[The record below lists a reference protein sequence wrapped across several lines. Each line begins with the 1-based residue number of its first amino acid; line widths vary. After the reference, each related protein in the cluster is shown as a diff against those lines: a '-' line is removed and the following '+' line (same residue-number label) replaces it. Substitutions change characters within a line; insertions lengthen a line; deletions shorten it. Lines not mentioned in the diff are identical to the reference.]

1 MLESSNML
9 KSFSGIGSP
18 NFSALDSNYEIWLVW
33 IISMN
38 SSTRVKLEMNV
49 EFFTSTFDGVIET
62 MFIDSLFSFF
72 TTRLNLNSSSLI
84 SISAAKILEA
94 LLF

>member
-1 MLESSNML
+1 
-9 KSFSGIGSP
+9 
-18 NFSALDSNYEIWLVW
+18 
-33 IISMN
+33 MN
-38 SSTRVKLEMNV
+38 SFTRVKLEMNV

>member
-1 MLESSNML
+1 
-9 KSFSGIGSP
+9 
-18 NFSALDSNYEIWLVW
+18 
-33 IISMN
+33 MN
-38 SSTRVKLEMNV
+38 SFTRVKLEMNV

-72 TTRLNLNSSSLI
+72 ATRLNLNSSSLI